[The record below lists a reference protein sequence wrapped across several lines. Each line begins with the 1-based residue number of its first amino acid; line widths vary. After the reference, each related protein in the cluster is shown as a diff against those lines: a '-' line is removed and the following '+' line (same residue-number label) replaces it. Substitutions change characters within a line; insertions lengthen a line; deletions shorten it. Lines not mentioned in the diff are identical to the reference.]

1 MLKSVLREPLVHFLL
16 LGAALF
22 AADAWLRPASAPAGS
37 TEIVVGEARI
47 RSLAQNFRRT
57 WQRPPSAAELEG
69 LVASHVREE
78 ILYREALALGLDR
91 DDAVIRRRL
100 QQKVEFV
107 SEEAAALA
115 KPAEQDLA
123 KYLADHA
130 DAFRIPPRVTFRQVF
145 LDPRKR
151 GGALD
156 ADARRLL
163 DVLNGTRAPSDPSAL
178 GDGLALLEPRYEDA
192 PQADVARQFGQEF
205 AADLVKQPQGR
216 WSGPVASGYGAHLVR
231 VDALV
236 PGRLPTVDEVRP
248 LLEREWSNARRQEVS
263 KAFYDKL
270 RAKYKVTVQMPEP
283 GRP

>member
-115 KPAEQDLA
+115 KPSEQDLA

-130 DAFRIPPRVTFRQVF
+130 DAFRIPPRVTFRQIF
-145 LDPRKR
+145 LDPRQR

-163 DVLNGTRAPSDPSAL
+163 DVLNGARAPSDPSAL

-205 AADLVKQPQGR
+205 AAGLVKQPQGR

-231 VDALV
+231 VDALA